1 MLGRLVPFPLEPS
14 TITVHRAAGAVAS
27 DRRLECGGALARAL
41 GVPVSRFWLPLD
53 IQLTQTGLL
62 LTVVGIC
69 VGVLNWTRFGRKL
82 DRRLFLAVNRLPA
95 VGVVDWVM
103 WSITHLGSAWAGVAT
118 LAIAIQ
124 IHRPRFGQVTALAFL
139 TVGLLIGVT
148 KALTQRQRPF
158 VQLPGVRVV
167 GLRPADM
174 SYPSGHSAMAFNVAT
189 LMALGLPLAWPL
201 RVGLYALAGCV
212 SYSRLHLGVHFPL
225 DILSGAL
232 LGTGWGLVWVS
243 FLYR

>member
-1 MLGRLVPFPLEPS
+1 MGAARRGR
-14 TITVHRAAGAVAS
+14 AGGIRSVQA
-27 DRRLECGGALARAL
+27 ARAD
-41 GVPVSRFWLPLD
+41 VRSFWVPLD
-53 IQLTQTGLL
+53 IQLTQSGLL

-69 VGVLNWTRFGRKL
+69 MGMLNWTRLGRRL
-82 DRRLFLAVNRLPA
+82 DRRVFLAINRLPA
-95 VGVVDWVM
+95 MPVLDWVM
-103 WSITHLGSAWAGVAT
+103 WSVTHLGSAWAGVAT
-118 LAIAIQ
+118 LAVAIQ

-189 LMALGLPLAWPL
+189 LMAVGLPLAWPL
-201 RVGLYALAGCV
+201 RVGLYLLAAWV
-212 SYSRLHLGVHFPL
+212 AYSRLYLGVHFPL
-225 DILSGAL
+225 DVLSGAL
-232 LGTGWGLVWVS
+232 LGTGWGLVWTS